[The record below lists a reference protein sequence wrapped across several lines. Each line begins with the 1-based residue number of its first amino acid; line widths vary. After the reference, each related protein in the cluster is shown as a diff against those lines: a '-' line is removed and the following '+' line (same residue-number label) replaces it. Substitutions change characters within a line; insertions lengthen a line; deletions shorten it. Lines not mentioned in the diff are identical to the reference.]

1 MREKTYSSLL
11 SCFFIFQ
18 VILQHI
24 SFSHFFSFLFFLIHI
39 LFSLSFPPP
48 STSSITSYGISVYL
62 TFFSMQSPQ
71 NGAIRFLQQF
81 LYYNQSP
88 IIKLSYHIQKQLRL
102 FQYYCSLFHT
112 SLLDVDFPT
121 STNPS
126 FFMNIL
132 DFSDLWIAHY
142 VLHTDA
148 DPSEFL
154 FSNLQ
159 SKYGSPSP
167 SLGLPSNDVFL
178 TLLLLMNRIFFFLL
192 SKSNLPF
199 SLAIPSTYY
208 YPFHFIW

>member
-1 MREKTYSSLL
+1 MCMMREKTHSSLL

-112 SLLDVDFPT
+112 SLLGVDFPT

-126 FFMNIL
+126 FFMNIFRFFRFM
-132 DFSDLWIAHY
+132 DS
-142 VLHTDA
+142 
-148 DPSEFL
+148 
-154 FSNLQ
+154 
-159 SKYGSPSP
+159 
-167 SLGLPSNDVFL
+167 SLCFAYRCRSIRVFIL
-178 TLLLLMNRIFFFLL
+178 KFAIKIRI
-192 SKSNLPF
+192 SLPF
-199 SLAIPSTYY
+199 SWPA
-208 YPFHFIW
+208 F